1 MAMKST
7 AAWGTLSQN
16 IQRQLSASM
25 IAPPYAGPS
34 MAPASAA
41 ATTSPMARP
50 RLREGKAVLASA
62 IPMGTVAPPPM
73 AWTTRAATIHSRLGD
88 TATKMV
94 PALKITSDA
103 W

>member
-1 MAMKST
+1 MLC
-7 AAWGTLSQN
+7 W
-16 IQRQLSASM
+16 
-25 IAPPYAGPS
+25 P
-34 MAPASAA
+34 
-41 ATTSPMARP
+41 
-50 RLREGKAVLASA
+50 SA

-94 PALKITSDA
+94 PALKIASDA